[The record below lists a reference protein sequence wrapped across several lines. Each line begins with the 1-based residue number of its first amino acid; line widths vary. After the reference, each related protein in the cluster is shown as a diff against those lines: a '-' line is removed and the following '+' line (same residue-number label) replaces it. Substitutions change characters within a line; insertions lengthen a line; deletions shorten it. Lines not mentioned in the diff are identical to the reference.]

1 MGLVYN
7 ATTGKTEY
15 LVELDGNGSGSSGV
29 NLYDTKLMSQAIADK
44 GWAFTCK
51 DTRQD
56 LAKADV
62 PTVYEDILNKYNSA
76 DSSYASSYTQLTNY
90 TNGCSDCIAS
100 DGTYFYSGASE
111 NSKKLKRTL
120 ISNLPSMSWED
131 TGIVVDSASL
141 GGASWLQFKLE
152 VGDNLIVTLTSTTKV
167 GIYKKS
173 DFSEYKSI
181 TYTDFA
187 YVHLL
192 TVNGKKTFFI
202 SYKVTDNGTTTYHL
216 AKIEDSVTADI
227 VELRADLTQVI
238 ARPCYD
244 NENATFWFHYGNYI
258 CKSTDNFATFTQV
271 QAFSASDISIYRI
284 GNNMLTGTPMYN
296 GISYISTDN
305 GATWSL
311 FSKKVNNEAYC
322 DGNILCCLVYENA
335 NFYVYTSTDL
345 DTFTKV
351 DVSTSGIDNMRTVVL
366 YLPTTNA
373 ILYQRGTSV
382 YYLGTTKTEYTDII
396 NGTSVTYYKNGDYK
410 ICIADGGTN
419 DTALATVY
427 SYMGYYNYFVL
438 DTTSETISLP
448 RNSNLYSA
456 MYVGDNYQDTTTGIT
471 GNATRLLPQAEVIS
485 DSSATVS
492 LDIKGNKDYQL
503 TASALTSLT
512 ISSCE
517 DSELG
522 TTIKFNS
529 GATATT
535 IDDSNSS
542 GIEWVDGSAPI
553 PSASKTCL
561 IFIWDNTGFYKEW

>member
-1 MGLVYN
+1 MS
-7 ATTGKTEY
+7 
-15 LVELDGNGSGSSGV
+15 VELQDNINSFGGGNGGGATV
-29 NLYDTKLMSQAIADK
+29 GANLYDIKTMANAIADK

-90 TNGCSDCIAS
+90 TSGCSDCIAS

-131 TGIVVDSASL
+131 TGIVVNSAEQS
-141 GGASWLQFKLE
+141 GAVLLQFKLE
-152 VGDNLIVTLTSTTKV
+152 VGDNLIVTLTSTSKV

-173 DFSEYKSI
+173 DFTEYKSI

-202 SYKVTDNGTTTYHL
+202 SYKVTNDGTTTYHL

-271 QAFSASDISIYRI
+271 QSLSGTDISIYRI
-284 GNNMLTGTPMYN
+284 GNNMITGTPMYN
-296 GISYISTDN
+296 GTSYITKDN
-305 GATWSL
+305 GATWST
-311 FSKKVNNEAYC
+311 FKINNNNKGINNEAYC
-322 DGNILCCLVYENA
+322 DGNVLYCLIYET
-335 NFYVYTSTDL
+335 NFYMYKSTDL
-345 DTFTKV
+345 ETFTKINIV
-351 DVSTSGIDNMRTVVL
+351 ATGIDNMRTDVL
-366 YLPTTNA
+366 HLPTTNA
-373 ILYQRGTSV
+373 ILYQKGTPV
-382 YYLGTTKTEYTDII
+382 YYLGTTKTEYTDTI
-396 NGTSVTYYKNGDYK
+396 NGTSVTYYKSGDYK

-438 DTTSETISLP
+438 DTTNETISLP
-448 RNSNLYSA
+448 RNSNLYSM

-471 GNATRLLPQAEVIS
+471 GNATRLLPQSEVIS

-529 GATATT
+529 GTTATT
-535 IDDSNSS
+535 INDTS
-542 GIEWVDGSAPI
+542 GIEWSDGATPT

-561 IFIWDNTGFYKEW
+561 IFIWNNIGFYKEW